1 MNSTKEQIISFLDK
15 CDELKSCKFIM
26 ATTKIKDLLKS
37 IVNCCELYRLFEAVT
52 KDFNYLE
59 AKSQCLVSFND
70 GLLQRNYVVL
80 PKTVGQRLAFIFC
93 LLVEFDRETINF
105 NDFLMQ
111 YYPEDGSFFASYQAF
126 GNSIIKSLKD
136 CVEHAF
142 KDLLAVPEEKQN
154 VSPVTA
160 LGLVVAQ
167 EMKFIASSSILEEDK
182 ENGMKILSALF
193 ESVKARDEEKCDALL
208 CGYNYFVL
216 HNNCVSDS
224 IANLIK
230 LVETCEKFNKQP
242 T

>member
-1 MNSTKEQIISFLDK
+1 MNSTKEQITSFLDK

-37 IVNCCELYRLFEAVT
+37 IVNCCELYKLFEAVT
-52 KDFNYLE
+52 KDFNYL
-59 AKSQCLVSFND
+59 AVKSQCLVSLND
-70 GLLQRNYVVL
+70 GLLQRNYVIL

-105 NDFLMQ
+105 NDFLMR

-142 KDLLAVPEEKQN
+142 KDLLAESKEKQN
-154 VSPVTA
+154 VSPVAA

-167 EMKFIASSSILEEDK
+167 EMKYIASSSILEEDK
-182 ENGMKILSALF
+182 ENGLKILSALF

-224 IANLIK
+224 ISELIK
-230 LVETCEKFNKQP
+230 LVEACEKFNKQP